1 VYFPA
6 DCFPGDDDARKWAHG
21 VRDAF
26 RPFFEG
32 RQFDIDLPPPPA
44 TAGSCCSG
52 AAAARTKPR

>member
-6 DCFPGDDDARKWAHG
+6 DCFPSDDDARKWAHG

-32 RQFDIDLPPPPA
+32 RQFDIDLPPA
-44 TAGSCCSG
+44 TAGSCRSG